1 MRVFWNKGDNKGMD
15 RMLSFISRNMLK
27 YLKVVTQEETER
39 YMSSGKEIKH
49 GVPQGSVLG
58 PLLLHYI

>member
-1 MRVFWNKGDNKGMD
+1 MRVLLNKDYTGMAK
-15 RMLSFISRNMLK
+15 MLSFIGRNMLK

-39 YMSSGKEIKH
+39 YMSSCKEIKH

-58 PLLLHYI
+58 PRLLYYI